1 MVDART
7 VWSSFDDH
15 GGDVGCECG
24 DGTVE
29 IAGAGDAADLGFA
42 GQEDVHVREKIVERR
57 TPVVVGVVVGVERD
71 GEASL
76 FEACEELG
84 QTVVESTLEVERG
97 EVQVAGLCEVIEVEG
112 ADRELGDGAG
122 IGEDVAF
129 GAVREEQRDAG
140 GGGAGEGARCVDA
153 GCGETLERDAT
164 EVIGADHGSEG
175 DS

>member
-140 GGGAGEGARCVDA
+140 GGGAAEGARCVDA

-164 EVIGADHGSEG
+164 EVVGADHGSEG